1 MDSLAAPS
9 SYSSLLHRVRGRLR
23 YTPNLGWERPK
34 GDGQGILTF
43 LSVCDAEYSEDSSAR

>member
-1 MDSLAAPS
+1 VDSLAAPS